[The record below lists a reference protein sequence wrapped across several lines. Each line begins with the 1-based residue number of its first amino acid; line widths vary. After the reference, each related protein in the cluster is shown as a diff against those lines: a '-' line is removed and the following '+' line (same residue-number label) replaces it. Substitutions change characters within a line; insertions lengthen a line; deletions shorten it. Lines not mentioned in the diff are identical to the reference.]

1 MMHAYDENLLY
12 KAQITLANMLDT
24 AVNTYGYDLK
34 EFYLLFLNTDYCKR
48 FERGESKVV
57 AGMSGT
63 ELAYYIISENEDI
76 DMKDYTFRVQRSVE
90 YWIGWSI
97 SFYQWYSGK
106 KFKEINEFAN
116 MDLFISM
123 YSKYHEM
130 DIMHLVDFLDDKS
143 KQFDTQRLKRLRVY
157 AGLSQK
163 ELAENSGIPLRTIQQ
178 YEQGQKDLSH
188 ARADSVVR
196 LARALYCEVEDL
208 II

>member
-24 AVNTYGYDLK
+24 AVNTYGYDLNV
-34 EFYLLFLNTDYCKR
+34 FYLLFLNSDYCKR
-48 FERGESKVV
+48 FERGESSVV

-76 DMKDYTFRVQRSVE
+76 DMKDYSFHVQRSVE
-90 YWIGWSI
+90 YWIGWSL

-106 KFKEINEFAN
+106 KFKEINEFAYI
-116 MDLFISM
+116 DLFISM

-130 DIMHLVDFLDDKS
+130 DIMHLVDFLDEKS
-143 KQFDTQRLKRLRVY
+143 KQYDIQRLKRLRMY

-163 ELAENSGIPLRTIQQ
+163 ELADNSGIPLRTIQQ

-208 II
+208 I